1 MVVDSSVGIPMDRGS
16 IGAGLIASI
25 ASIAEARAT

>member
-1 MVVDSSVGIPMDRGS
+1 MVVDSSVGIPMNRGS

-25 ASIAEARAT
+25 AEARAT